1 MHCLFFNGAYASM
14 KVTINLFKKISF
26 WVSAA
31 PKSWPK
37 YTSTFWLYRNITRVI
52 FLNPIKSGI
61 EKWSLQSITRLF
73 TQWKRLTSK
82 HPTQKMDSGHHSN
95 HQPETPMTIPRISP
109 TILSPKRRPRWQRR
123 TASTTMCSPTKL
135 NTNTLALNNG
145 QQWQDTDFVV

>member
-1 MHCLFFNGAYASM
+1 MKKSILEKLVTCMHCLFFNGAYASM

-61 EKWSLQSITRLF
+61 EKWSLQSITRLI

-95 HQPETPMTIPRISP
+95 HQRFQGSAQPSYHQNGDQDDNEEQHQQLCAIP
-109 TILSPKRRPRWQRR
+109 Q
-123 TASTTMCSPTKL
+123 
-135 NTNTLALNNG
+135 N
-145 QQWQDTDFVV
+145 